1 MPCKAFLQPREQHHC
16 SLHVLPSQQNTRK
29 EDPRGKTP
37 LLTHGSCSMETL
49 TALLLLLYHPRITS
63 LIQTAPTQT
72 LDSFNM
78 V

>member
-1 MPCKAFLQPREQHHC
+1 MGKTSLQP
-16 SLHVLPSQQNTRK
+16 
-29 EDPRGKTP
+29 
-37 LLTHGSCSMETL
+37 HGSCSVETL
-49 TALLLLLYHPRITS
+49 TALLLLLHNPRITS